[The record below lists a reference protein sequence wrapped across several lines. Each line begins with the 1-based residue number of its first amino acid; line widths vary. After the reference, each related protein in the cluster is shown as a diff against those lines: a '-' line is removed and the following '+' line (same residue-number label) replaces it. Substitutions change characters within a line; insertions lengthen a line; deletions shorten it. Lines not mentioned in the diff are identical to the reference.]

1 MARSKSSARWLREH
15 FTDEYVKRAQEEGYR
30 SRAAYKLLEIQ
41 EKDRLLRPG
50 LTVVDLGAAPG
61 GWSQLA
67 ARLVGGQGAV
77 IALDVLPME
86 PLAGVEFIQGDFRET
101 EVLERLMAMLNGR
114 PVDLVISDM
123 APNTS
128 GIKAVDQ
135 PRGMYLAEL
144 ALDFAGQC
152 LRSGGD
158 LLVKVF
164 QGEGFDP
171 FLKSLRAGFATVA
184 ARKPKASRARSAE
197 RYLLARNYRGAAG
210 LKISP

>member
-1 MARSKSSARWLREH
+1 MARGKSSARWLREH
-15 FTDEYVKRAQEEGYR
+15 FTDEYVKRAQKEGYR
-30 SRAAYKLLEIQ
+30 SRAVYKLLEIH

-67 ARLVGGQGAV
+67 ARLVGGRGAV
-77 IALDVLPME
+77 IALDLLPME
-86 PLAGVEFIQGDFRET
+86 PLPGVGFIQGDFRET
-101 EVLERLMAMLNGR
+101 AVLERLLEMLNGR
-114 PVDLVISDM
+114 PVDLLISDM

-128 GIKAVDQ
+128 GVKAVDQ

-144 ALDFAGQC
+144 ALDFARQC
-152 LRSGGD
+152 LRPGGD

-164 QGEGFDP
+164 QGEGCDA
-171 FLKSLRAGFATVA
+171 FLKNLRTAFTTVA
-184 ARKPKASRARSAE
+184 PRKPKASRARSAE
-197 RYLLARNYRGAAG
+197 QYLLARNYRGGTG